1 MKVVSDV
8 FWVFC
13 FVLFSNILFPWSAVA
28 QDARI
33 DTTWFGNWDE
43 RVLIELKNNH
53 TNPITFSLHIK
64 DWFYLTE
71 EHIIDNVKQIPDQFA
86 NEPLEQKAWRFVIQ
100 SVDFTQALTQEN
112 WGHSPELLV
121 NSIGRGQCDDLATF
135 LSYLWRKLGFE
146 SRVWELGGHVVP
158 EVFIDGKWRLFD
170 PSYQVYYTNG
180 DSQIVGVEELGM
192 NPELI
197 TNPVRQ
203 NSVHNP
209 NLISVAKGY
218 SKIAA
223 HLYSTTEDNFVQT
236 WYDNIPSPTENLF
249 MLPAFSSVKF
259 PVRAEELNSRTV
271 KTPREYLVVSLQSRD
286 TASLKIPLVID
297 RIEGSGNV
305 MIDSI
310 NYSIN
315 SESLIQHLKTTKT
328 FISELKFTAG
338 SVAQVYYLMR
348 IPENSP
354 SFYTVSIEGENTEQL
369 AIHFRNTEK
378 NGESKLNR
386 VRDSIFSARI
396 KWYESQQSKMKAF
409 FASVD
414 PGSSLQQK
422 MTVLG
427 EYCFQQ
433 LQQENY
439 IRTGYTSEQFN
450 QQLNHIFQSVK
461 VGKIS
466 KKFEF
471 LAEDPLL
478 FLIFF
483 TTLENDGVEFILSSF

>member
-1 MKVVSDV
+1 MKVVKDV
-8 FWVFC
+8 FRMFC
-13 FVLFSNILFPWSAVA
+13 FVLFYNILFPLSVFA
-28 QDARI
+28 QITRI
-33 DTTWFGNWDE
+33 DTTWYGNWDE
-43 RVLIELKNNH
+43 RVLIELQNTS
-53 TNPITFSLHIK
+53 TNPITFSLFIK
-64 DWFYLTE
+64 DWFYQTE
-71 EHIIDNVKQIPDQFA
+71 EKIIENIKQMPDEFS
-86 NEPLEQKAWRFVIQ
+86 NEPMERKAWRFVIET
-100 SVDFTQALTQEN
+100 VHFTQPITQEN

-121 NSIGRGQCDDLATF
+121 NSMGRGQCDDLATF
-135 LSYLWRKLGFE
+135 LSYLWRKLGYE

-158 EVFIDGKWRLFD
+158 EVFVKGKWRLFD
-170 PSYQVYYTNG
+170 PSYQVYYTNA
-180 DSQIVGVEELGM
+180 DSQIVGVEELGKD
-192 NPELI
+192 PKLI
-197 TNPVRQ
+197 TNPIRK
-203 NSVHNP
+203 NSVRNP
-209 NLISVAKGY
+209 DVISVAKGY
-218 SKIAA
+218 SKISE
-223 HLYSTTEDNFVQT
+223 HLYRTTEDNFVQA
-236 WYDNIPSPTENLF
+236 WYDNIPKPTDNLF

-259 PVRAEELNSRTV
+259 PVRAKEFNPRTA
-271 KTPREYLVVSLQSRD
+271 KTPQEYLVVSLKSRD

-305 MIDSI
+305 MIDSM

-409 FASVD
+409 FVSVD

-433 LQQENY
+433 LQQDNY

-466 KKFEF
+466 KKFEL

-483 TTLENDGVEFILSSF
+483 TTMENDGVEFILSSF